1 MASPYGQRSND
12 SGIHEQHPA
21 RGRRDDRARPRKY
34 TRINSEAVDYKD
46 LNLLRRF
53 LSDKGKTRGR
63 RVTGLSRKH
72 QRQLSVAV
80 KRAREIALLPYV
92 GER

>member
-1 MASPYGQRSND
+1 MPRGGSRES
-12 SGIHEQHPA
+12 SSTA
-21 RGRRDDRARPRKY
+21 RGARSGGRRGAERARPRKY
-34 TRINSEAVDYKD
+34 TRVNAEVVDYKD

-63 RVTGLSRKH
+63 RVTGLSRAH

>member
-1 MASPYGQRSND
+1 MARTKDAGASTPR
-12 SGIHEQHPA
+12 
-21 RGRRDDRARPRKY
+21 RGRRAPDRVRPRKY

-72 QRQLSVAV
+72 QRQLAVAV

>member
-1 MASPYGQRSND
+1 MARTKDAGAAPPR
-12 SGIHEQHPA
+12 
-21 RGRRDDRARPRKY
+21 RGRRAVDRARPRKY

>member
-1 MASPYGQRSND
+1 MARARESSSDNKRS
-12 SGIHEQHPA
+12 G
-21 RGRRDDRARPRKY
+21 GRRGADRARPRKY
-34 TRINSEAVDYKD
+34 TRINADIVDYKD

-63 RVTGLSRKH
+63 RVTGLSRRH
-72 QRQLSVAV
+72 QAQLSVAV

>member
-1 MASPYGQRSND
+1 MARDRESS
-12 SGIHEQHPA
+12 SSSA
-21 RGRRDDRARPRKY
+21 KRGRRGADKVRPRKY
-34 TRINSEAVDYKD
+34 TRVNAEVIDYKD

-63 RVTGLSRKH
+63 RVTGLSRLH

-80 KRAREIALLPYV
+80 KRAREIAMLPYV

>member
-1 MASPYGQRSND
+1 MARASSSESSSRS
-12 SGIHEQHPA
+12 GG
-21 RGRRDDRARPRKY
+21 RGRRGADRARPRKY
-34 TRINSEAVDYKD
+34 TRVNSEVVDYKD

-63 RVTGLSRKH
+63 RVTGLSRRH

-80 KRAREIALLPYV
+80 KRARGIALLPSF
-92 GER
+92 GES